1 MSDNDNEQPQRIDP
15 GRPRGGVFDR
25 ADGYSGQEY
34 NRADAERQRDEDP
47 SGAVDPDGGD
57 ARDPG
62 EADRRDPT
70 ERGRRA
76 SFDPATGEVR
86 GSGSGAGGGKAG
98 EDYAD
103 PVVGSDGGEHAARLG
118 QPSGRE

>member
-1 MSDNDNEQPQRIDP
+1 MSDNDNEQPQRIDA

-47 SGAVDPDGGD
+47 SGAVDPGGGD
-57 ARDPG
+57 ARDP
-62 EADRRDPT
+62 R
-70 ERGRRA
+70 
-76 SFDPATGEVR
+76 EVR